1 MRSSRA
7 LKRRCAPLPGGGG
20 CGEFGRPERL
30 AQPCNLAG
38 GPLTK
43 APRETGFRSTPV
55 ATTIRGIGGQIDYD
69 WRPKGLVAQVK
80 LPLASL
86 KS

>member
-1 MRSSRA
+1 VR
-7 LKRRCAPLPGGGG
+7 PLYPAGSGG
-20 CGEFGRPERL
+20 GEFGRPERL
-30 AQPCNLAG
+30 VQPCDLAG

-43 APRETGFRSTPV
+43 APGEAGFGSTLV
-55 ATTIRGIGGQIDYD
+55 TTTIRRIGGQIDYD

-86 KS
+86 NS